1 MKLSSLENYE
11 TEIEKSDKEDFV
23 GVELL
28 KSSREEGES
37 EMHIGGD
44 FCSGCSLNCSVIY
57 VTLNAA
63 AFLLKKQ
70 A

>member
-1 MKLSSLENYE
+1 MQDIPVTLKSS
-11 TEIEKSDKEDFV
+11 EIEKSDKEDFV

-37 EMHIGGD
+37 EMHIGVD
-44 FCSGCSLNCSVIY
+44 FCSSCPLNCSVIY

>member
-1 MKLSSLENYE
+1 MLDIPVTLKSS
-11 TEIEKSDKEDFV
+11 EIEKSDKEDFV

>member
-1 MKLSSLENYE
+1 MQDIPVTLKSS
-11 TEIEKSDKEDFV
+11 EIEKSDKEDF
-23 GVELL
+23 GRVELL

>member
-1 MKLSSLENYE
+1 MLDFPVTLKSS
-11 TEIEKSDKEDFV
+11 EIEKSDKEDF
-23 GVELL
+23 GRVELL

>member
-1 MKLSSLENYE
+1 MQDIPVTLKSS
-11 TEIEKSDKEDFV
+11 EIEKSDKEDFV